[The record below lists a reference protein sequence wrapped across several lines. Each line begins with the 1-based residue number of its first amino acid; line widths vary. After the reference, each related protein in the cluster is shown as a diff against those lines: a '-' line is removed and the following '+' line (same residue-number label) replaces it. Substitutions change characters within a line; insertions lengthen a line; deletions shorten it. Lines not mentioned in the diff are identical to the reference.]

1 MRAADVQFV
10 QSSFGMLDLKPQSK
24 GLIVNN
30 AAYNACDRMLS
41 QVLDA
46 YKPNVVTVNIPGS
59 SSESG

>member
-1 MRAADVQFV
+1 
-10 QSSFGMLDLKPQSK
+10 MLDLKPESK
-24 GLIVNN
+24 GLIINN

-59 SSESG
+59 GYEPN